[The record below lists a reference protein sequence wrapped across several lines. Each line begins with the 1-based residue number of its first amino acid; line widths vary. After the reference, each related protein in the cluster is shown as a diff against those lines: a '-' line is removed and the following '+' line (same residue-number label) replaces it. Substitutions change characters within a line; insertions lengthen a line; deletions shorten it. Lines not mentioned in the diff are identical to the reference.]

1 MTAQALSAEQKY
13 SKMGPTPKTDNNP
26 ASAQQPK
33 AQERPRRSSLP
44 ELKSTDKSAEKKVPT
59 GPRANPLY
67 KTRLCMNFQST
78 GSCPYTDKCQF
89 AHGVKELE
97 KWEAWRT
104 SHKGDDQKPDGP
116 QSEGTEPRSRS
127 QSFEKSIHTPS
138 LEGSAF
144 GSPQSA
150 SSFDI
155 STPVMSSVSSVLD
168 ETPFSLRSNFSLWSA
183 KLDELDSERTFRP
196 ELRGRAATF
205 DSTYDNMAQL
215 SDAPTLFSSPPVLP
229 SLGRLSF
236 PH

>member
-1 MTAQALSAEQKY
+1 ME
-13 SKMGPTPKTDNNP
+13 NNP

-89 AHGVKELE
+89 AHGAKELE
-97 KWEAWRT
+97 KWEAWRS
-104 SHKGDDQKPDGP
+104 SHKGDEHKPDAP
-116 QSEGTEPRSRS
+116 QLDGAMEGAEPRSRS
-127 QSFEKSIHTPS
+127 QSFEKSIRTPS
-138 LEGSAF
+138 IESSGF
-144 GSPQSA
+144 GSPQSV
-150 SSFDI
+150 SSFEI

-168 ETPFSLRSNFSLWSA
+168 ETPFCLRSTFSLWSA
-183 KLDELDSERTFRP
+183 KLDELDSERPFRP
-196 ELRGRAATF
+196 ELRGRASTF

-215 SDAPTLFSSPPVLP
+215 SDAPTLFSSPPVLH

-236 PH
+236 PQ